1 MRISSFVAVLS
12 LTLLLVAGILS
23 AVGRPD
29 AATPARPGTPVDSGP
44 PATCPVTRRPNPSF
58 VPPSPYP
65 ATPGPGPGT
74 FWFGTPKLW
83 TSLPT
88 SGEWRGLRGYEPTD
102 LSYRQKLFW
111 WRQGSYWV
119 AEPRP
124 KLIVTGRQLDASEPP
139 LRASGPNVGYREEKT
154 KSVMVVG
161 VDFPTLGCWEITGDY
176 EGDKLSY
183 IVWVAQ

>member
-1 MRISSFVAVLS
+1 MRIFRSTILS
-12 LTLLLVAGILS
+12 LTLLLVAGILL
-23 AVGRPD
+23 ALGRPYT
-29 AATPARPGTPVDSGP
+29 AAPALAASSIDSGP
-44 PATCPVTRRPNPSF
+44 PATCPVTRPPSPPF
-58 VPPSPYP
+58 VPPAPYP
-65 ATPGPGPGT
+65 ATTGPGA
-74 FWFGTPKLW
+74 FWFGTQKLW
-83 TSLPT
+83 TVLPT
-88 SGEWRGLRGYEPTD
+88 SGEWRGLRGYNPTD

-139 LRASGPNVGYREEKT
+139 LIVSGPHAGYREQDT
-154 KSVMVVG
+154 KSFMVVA

-183 IVWVAQ
+183 VVWVAQ